1 MLAYKIDLYFHDY
14 RLAMEI
20 NENCQND
27 RNFDYEIKRQNSL
40 KQELDCAFIR
50 VDEQKD
56 VDIFVVINGIFTHI
70 KQSSN
75 QLTKQSTK
83 KHLIDNVSMRLLGS

>member
-14 RLAMEI
+14 RLAMET
-20 NENCQND
+20 NENCHSD
-27 RNFDYEIKRQNSL
+27 RNFDYEIKRQKSL
-40 KQELDCAFIR
+40 KQELNCAFIR
-50 VDEQKD
+50 VDDQKD
-56 VDIFVVINGIFTHI
+56 VDIFDI

-83 KHLIDNVSMRLLGS
+83 KRLIDNVSMRLLGS

>member
-14 RLAMEI
+14 RLAMET
-20 NENCQND
+20 NENCNSD
-27 RNFDYEIKRQNSL
+27 RNFDYEIKRQKSL
-40 KQELDCAFIR
+40 KQELNCAFIR
-50 VDEQKD
+50 VDDQKD
-56 VDIFVVINGIFTHI
+56 VDIFDI

-83 KHLIDNVSMRLLGS
+83 KRLIDNVSMRLLGS